1 MSDKAKDDRPA
12 TAKALEEYARKV
24 LDDKCK
30 EYLKQKDGL
39 PPVELKEDD
48 KKKLKE
54 WLKPQDTGSY
64 TNKYPENKMDGG
76 VRDWTF
82 EILDWL
88 KGDKGSVRVG
98 KAQILIDYLAS
109 LLEKADKEKQSD
121 NSKKAQEKYDNAKAD
136 HDEMVATPIGNYVFY
151 PPETAS
157 KDTCVRNL
165 FHTRKFIGQEVEHRV
180 VNQVRVMHWNI
191 LADGLAGSGLGLNQ
205 FSKSLEKQFAS
216 PKESLIWDYR
226 KWLILEEIAHFEPD
240 IITLVELDGNQDYE
254 NRDNYKKT
262 GTEDGK
268 GPVYDK
274 SSDFASKSLQYY
286 LEKLDYVMEYK
297 AKGAKFAEMGTG
309 FFWKKDKFTPV
320 KFKPKYDE
328 GEADKKPKS
337 DILLWKEFGQESGKQ
352 IFSLMRFNQTNGRNL
367 AVCALHLQSDK
378 DKVGEIKRAQQIW
391 QALYWLNYKKYT
403 DDLTK
408 TFSEMNVKGTD
419 GQKLSFTREIKDL
432 TDNVNVMDEYAVIIT
447 GDFNAERKM
456 GIDSKGTVFQ
466 PFAANAPLNAG
477 YMSFYDE
484 IYGGD
489 LPWTSWKKR
498 PAGRTDKYAIDYV
511 FGQKSK
517 TKPLAVLGKVPDNE
531 VDNRTLLPNYESG
544 SDHISL
550 VVDFELIPFVEPSSP
565 EDRLTQSDSYST
577 FTLGAV
583 GVAIIVV
590 VISILCWIFLRPS
603 KRRNAESSS
612 TSVD

>member
-1 MSDKAKDDRPA
+1 MVDKAKDDRPA

-30 EYLKQKDGL
+30 EYLNQTDGL
-39 PPVELKEDD
+39 LPVELKEDD
-48 KKKLKE
+48 KKNLNKWVL
-54 WLKPQDTGSY
+54 PQIQSY
-64 TNKYPENKMDGG
+64 INNYPENKMDGG
-76 VRDWTF
+76 VRDYTF
-82 EILDWL
+82 EIVRWL

-109 LLEKADKEKQSD
+109 LLEKAEKEND
-121 NSKKAQEKYDNAKAD
+121 NSKKAQKKYDNAKAD

-151 PPETAS
+151 PPKTAS

-286 LEKLDYVMEYK
+286 LEKLDYAMEYK

-320 KFKPKYDE
+320 KFKPKYE
-328 GEADKKPKS
+328 NGETDKKPKS

-378 DKVGEIKRAQQIW
+378 DGEGENKRALQIW

-408 TFSEMNVKGTD
+408 TFVEMSVK
-419 GQKLSFTREIKDL
+419 KSSSFTPEITDL

-456 GIDSKGTVFQ
+456 GLDSKGTVFR
-466 PFAANAPLNAG
+466 PFAASAPLNAG

-565 EDRLTQSDSYST
+565 EDRLTQSGSYST